1 MLTVGLVTVIQHGEG
16 ALNGSTVVQGTGRGT
31 VLWRLLVLCDSGA
44 TALHCG
50 NGISKRVCSESF
62 AEQGQPWWATAR
74 QGKASKDGSWRQAV
88 TATEEGA
95 SCWRWEIENKKK
107 NKDRVGFWLMAKGS
121 SVTHASGAA
130 PRGGSGSKCSRGG
143 ERKATSDWSEP

>member
-74 QGKASKDGSWRQAV
+74 QGKQGRVMAAGSDSHGGR
-88 TATEEGA
+88 
-95 SCWRWEIENKKK
+95 
-107 NKDRVGFWLMAKGS
+107 RVLLEMG
-121 SVTHASGAA
+121 
-130 PRGGSGSKCSRGG
+130 
-143 ERKATSDWSEP
+143 D